1 MSWLF
6 ALFISIVT
14 YSGASLLQRV
24 LMKEEDKNPLA
35 YSAFTQLFSGVMVLV
50 FAILSNNLSFPSLD
64 LILEKKLYLF
74 ILLSGTCFAT
84 NAYFG
89 FKSLKH
95 IDISKFIVLFSFRT
109 VVTIIVASIFLDEKL
124 TPVQLIGSLLILLSI
139 ILINSKS
146 VKEIFVFGKGEVY
159 VLIASIAFGLGNVS
173 DKYIFDSFE
182 LIPYMTI
189 GFLLPGTLLT
199 LRKPNTVLEFPEFF
213 RKNRIWKITLFTFLY
228 TLAALSFYYAFIL
241 ADNASLVSSIGQIST
256 IVTVILGIVVLKER
270 KDLRK
275 KLLGGAISFVGLVLL
290 AL

>member
-1 MSWLF
+1 MV
-6 ALFISIVT
+6 AVFISVT
-14 YSGASLLQRV
+14 TYAGAALLQRV

-74 ILLSGTCFAT
+74 ILLSGLCFAA

-109 VVTIIVASIFLDEKL
+109 VVTIIVASIFLNEKL

-173 DKYIFDSFE
+173 DKYMFDSFE

-199 LRKPNTVLEFPEFF
+199 LRKPNTILEFPEFF

-256 IVTVILGIVVLKER
+256 IVTVILGIIVLKER

-290 AL
+290 AV